1 MSNIIKINNTD
12 LGIKEYQGQRVVTFK
27 DIDAVHERVEGTAG
41 RNFRENK
48 DKLILGTDYFE
59 VCADEIR
66 RNKIMSI
73 SAKTHQDMVL
83 ITESGYLMLVK
94 SMQDDL
100 AWKVQRQLVNSY
112 FKVKESTTTS
122 QPDTPLQQQ
131 LAEAKL
137 RNARARQASIWLK
150 LAEVSGVPIHKQIC
164 ASYASGVL
172 NGTEKNIL
180 PLPEVE
186 KTYSA
191 TEIGNILGISA
202 NMVGR
207 IAKANHLKTDEYG
220 ITVMDVTRGRNKDVE
235 NFRYYEK
242 AIDKFKELIS

>member
-27 DIDAVHERVEGTAG
+27 DIDAVHERPEGTA
-41 RNFRENK
+41 RKRFNDNK
-48 DKLILGTDYFE
+48 ERFEVGVDYF
-59 VCADEIR
+59 VLKTDEAVRVFDIIAPSGL
-66 RNKIMSI
+66 K
-73 SAKTHQDMVL
+73 L

-94 SMQDDL
+94 TLQDDL

-112 FKVKESTTTS
+112 FKVKESTATS

-191 TEIGNILGISA
+191 TEIGKILGISA

-220 ITVMDVTRGRNKDVE
+220 ITVMDVTKGRNKDVE